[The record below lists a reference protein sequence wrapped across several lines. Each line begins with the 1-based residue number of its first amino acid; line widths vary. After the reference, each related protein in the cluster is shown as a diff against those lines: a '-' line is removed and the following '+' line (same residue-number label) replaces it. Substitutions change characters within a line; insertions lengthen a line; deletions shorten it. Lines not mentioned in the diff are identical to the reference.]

1 MPNINN
7 YYERLVVD
15 QLWNM
20 VQKSKEPLTQ
30 DFIDDVACLALNR
43 LPSCYVR
50 SIVDK
55 SSYITDQIYQEM
67 ENAVTE
73 AIKQAIEQ
81 VQLNPRGQRN

>member
-1 MPNINN
+1 MPNISN

-43 LPSCYVR
+43 LPACYVR

-55 SSYITDQIYQEM
+55 SSYITDQMYQEM

-81 VQLNPRGQRN
+81 VRLNPRSQRN

>member
-20 VQKSKEPLTQ
+20 VQKTKESMTQ

-43 LPSCYVR
+43 LPACYVR
-50 SIVDK
+50 SMVDK
-55 SSYITDQIYQEM
+55 SSYITDKTYQEM
-67 ENAVTE
+67 EKEVAE
-73 AIKQAIEQ
+73 AINQAIEQ
-81 VQLNPRGQRN
+81 VRLNPRGQRD

>member
-15 QLWNM
+15 QLWSM
-20 VQKSKEPLTQ
+20 AQKSKESLTQ

-43 LPSCYVR
+43 LPACYVR
-50 SIVDK
+50 SMVDK

-67 ENAVTE
+67 ENEVTE

-81 VQLNPRGQRN
+81 VRLNPRGQRN

>member
-20 VQKSKEPLTQ
+20 AQKSKEPLTQ

-43 LPSCYVR
+43 LPACYVR
-50 SIVDK
+50 SMVDK
-55 SSYITDQIYQEM
+55 SSYITDKTYQEM

-73 AIKQAIEQ
+73 AINQAIEQ
-81 VQLNPRGQRN
+81 VRLNPRGQRN

>member
-20 VQKSKEPLTQ
+20 AQKSKEPLTQ

-43 LPSCYVR
+43 LPACYVR
-50 SIVDK
+50 SMVDK
-55 SSYITDQIYQEM
+55 SSYITDKTYQEM

-73 AIKQAIEQ
+73 AINQAIEQ
-81 VQLNPRGQRN
+81 VRLNPRSQRN

>member
-20 VQKSKEPLTQ
+20 VQKSKAPLTQ

-43 LPSCYVR
+43 LPACYVR
-50 SIVDK
+50 SMVDK
-55 SSYITDQIYQEM
+55 SSYITDKTYQEM
-67 ENAVTE
+67 ENAVAE
-73 AIKQAIEQ
+73 AINQAIEQ
-81 VQLNPRGQRN
+81 VRLNPRGQRN